1 MHFEQQTF
9 IIRYTVDKADL
20 SGELPGYASGQT
32 ASPHPLLPWSL
43 ALNDSLLYL
52 TSIVNQEQ
60 ERCLRYKG
68 CSGEKGGENR
78 SQGLPLCICLQCVV
92 CRRRDAPGAR
102 QMPVILLLQ
111 SRLYKQ
117 KSLCAA
123 PPQGHCSFAPFPPI
137 FSFLWCLSL
146 PLVTFCFFFFFAKV
160 VA

>member
-1 MHFEQQTF
+1 MKSCYDLRILHVLHTSQQTRRCLLRCVQLRQKKSTTDIVYLPYMHFEQQTF

-78 SQGLPLCICLQCVV
+78 SQGLPLCICL
-92 CRRRDAPGAR
+92 
-102 QMPVILLLQ
+102 
-111 SRLYKQ
+111 
-117 KSLCAA
+117 
-123 PPQGHCSFAPFPPI
+123 
-137 FSFLWCLSL
+137 
-146 PLVTFCFFFFFAKV
+146 
-160 VA
+160 